1 MVGVKRT
8 TFFRDT
14 RGVDTIPLKI
24 VFYIAVTAAIIF
36 LVAFSWNNLS
46 PIYSGAK
53 DSKQINDAALELLSI
68 QNGYARP
75 LLGYNSP
82 QGSTCTVKL
91 SMPNVDYLAFG
102 VDPDPDM
109 SGNLNDTQ
117 WTLENNT
124 IICQYENGVK
134 DRYDIDGNVIYFR
147 KGKLD
152 DSGIWVLDDGQNKSE
167 NMGVVIEGPISG
179 DFDFELVL
187 ADKKYTLSHF

>member
-1 MVGVKRT
+1 MAGVKGT

-14 RGVDTIPLKI
+14 RGADTIPLKM
-24 VFYIAVTAAIIF
+24 VFYLAVTGAIIF
-36 LVAFSWNNLS
+36 LVAFSWNSLS

-53 DSKQINDAALELLSI
+53 DSKQINDAALELLSV
-68 QNGYARP
+68 QNGYART
-75 LLGYNSP
+75 LQGHNGP
-82 QGSTCTVKL
+82 QGSTCSVKL
-91 SMPNVDYLAFG
+91 SLPDVDYLAFG

-109 SGNLNDTQ
+109 NGNLNDTQ
-117 WTLENNT
+117 WILENNT
-124 IICQYENGVK
+124 IICQYKNGVK
-134 DRYDIDGNVIYFR
+134 DRYDIGGNVIYFR

-179 DFDFELVL
+179 NFDFELVL

>member
-1 MVGVKRT
+1 MVGVKGT

-14 RGVDTIPLKI
+14 RGVDTIPLKM
-24 VFYIAVTAAIIF
+24 VFYLAVTAAIIF

-53 DSKQINDAALELLSI
+53 DSEQINDAALELLSI
-68 QNGYARP
+68 QNGYART
-75 LLGYNSP
+75 LQGYNDP
-82 QGSTCTVKL
+82 QGSTCSVKL
-91 SMPNVDYLAFG
+91 SLPDVDYLAFG

-109 SGNLNDTQ
+109 NGNLNDTQ

-124 IICQYENGVK
+124 IICQYKNGVK

-147 KGKLD
+147 KGKVD
-152 DSGIWVLDDGQNKSE
+152 NSGIWVLDDGQNKSE

-179 DFDFELVL
+179 NFDLELVL

>member
-1 MVGVKRT
+1 MLGVKGT

-14 RGVDTIPLKI
+14 RGADTIPLKM
-24 VFYIAVTAAIIF
+24 VFYLAVTAIVIF

-68 QNGYARP
+68 QNGYSRT
-75 LLGYNSP
+75 LQEHNSP
-82 QGSTCTVKL
+82 QGSTCTIKL
-91 SMPNVDYLAFG
+91 SMPDVDYLAFG

-109 SGNLNDTQ
+109 NNNLTDTHWIQ
-117 WTLENNT
+117 ENNT
-124 IICQYENGVK
+124 IICQYKNGVK
-134 DRYDIDGNVIYFR
+134 NRYDIEANVVDFR

-152 DSGIWVLDDGQNKSE
+152 NKGKWALDDNQNKSE

-179 DFDFELVL
+179 KFDFELVL